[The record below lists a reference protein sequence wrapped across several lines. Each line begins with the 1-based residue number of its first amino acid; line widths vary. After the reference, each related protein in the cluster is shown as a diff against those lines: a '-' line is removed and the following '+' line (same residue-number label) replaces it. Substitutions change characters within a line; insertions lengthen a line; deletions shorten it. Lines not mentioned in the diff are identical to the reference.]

1 MFSLTNEQRVFKPQ
15 VPSKA
20 VYHNSGSGPRFNYA
34 LGVYSPMNGENN
46 GVCVTEG
53 KSWDDAKYCV
63 ARDSQG
69 NSVLT
74 GDNAKIGYSDGYFT
88 VVGLEVFLIE

>member
-1 MFSLTNEQRVFKPQ
+1 
-15 VPSKA
+15 
-20 VYHNSGSGPRFNYA
+20 
-34 LGVYSPMNGENN
+34 MNGENN
-46 GVCVTEG
+46 GFCVTEG
-53 KSWDDAKYCV
+53 EKDDNAKYCV

-74 GDNAKIGYSDGYFT
+74 GDNGKNDGWFT

>member
-1 MFSLTNEQRVFKPQ
+1 MI
-15 VPSKA
+15 
-20 VYHNSGSGPRFNYA
+20 
-34 LGVYSPMNGENN
+34 PMNGENK
-46 GVCVTEG
+46 GFCVTDG
-53 KSWDDAKYCV
+53 KPCDNAKYCV

-74 GDNAKIGYSDGYFT
+74 GDNAKIGYSEGYFT

>member
-1 MFSLTNEQRVFKPQ
+1 
-15 VPSKA
+15 
-20 VYHNSGSGPRFNYA
+20 
-34 LGVYSPMNGENN
+34 MNGENK
-46 GVCVTEG
+46 GFCVTEG
-53 KSWDDAKYCV
+53 DKDDIAKYCV

-74 GDNAKIGYSDGYFT
+74 GDNGKNGGKGGYFT

>member
-1 MFSLTNEQRVFKPQ
+1 MCHFSDEGPNFYNAL
-15 VPSKA
+15 A
-20 VYHNSGSGPRFNYA
+20 VGN
-34 LGVYSPMNGENN
+34 PMNGENK
-46 GVCVTEG
+46 GYCETDG
-53 KSWDDAKYCV
+53 KRFDGAKYCV

-74 GDNAKIGYSDGYFT
+74 GDNGKNDGWFT

>member
-1 MFSLTNEQRVFKPQ
+1 MN
-15 VPSKA
+15 
-20 VYHNSGSGPRFNYA
+20 
-34 LGVYSPMNGENN
+34 PMNGENN
-46 GVCVTEG
+46 GYCKTEG
-53 KSWDDAKYCV
+53 SQNDKAKYCV

-74 GDNAKIGYSDGYFT
+74 GDNGKNDGLFT